1 MTAIGFAG
9 LGAMGCQ
16 IAGRLL
22 DGSQPYGSNRT
33 PAKAAGLIERG
44 MTWRNTPREIAE
56 AAEVVFSMVT
66 DDAALD
72 SITSGPDGIVAGLA
86 PGKIYVGG
94 NGQGLLKLATS
105 ISLAAQMLAFSEG
118 VLARAAELGY
128 ARRDIAALSDVLA
141 RPDLTPDGAAGRARS
156 ALAVSATGGNA
167 R

>member
-66 DDAALD
+66 DDAAR
-72 SITSGPDGIVAGLA
+72 T
-86 PGKIYVGG
+86 
-94 NGQGLLKLATS
+94 
-105 ISLAAQMLAFSEG
+105 
-118 VLARAAELGY
+118 
-128 ARRDIAALSDVLA
+128 
-141 RPDLTPDGAAGRARS
+141 DLTPDGAAGRARS